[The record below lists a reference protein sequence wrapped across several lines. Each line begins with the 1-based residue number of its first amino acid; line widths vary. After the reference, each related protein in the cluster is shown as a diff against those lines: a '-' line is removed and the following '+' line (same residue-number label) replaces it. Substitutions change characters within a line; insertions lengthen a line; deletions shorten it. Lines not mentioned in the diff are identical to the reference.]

1 MDDKLEV
8 LKLLA
13 ELEAC
18 LVSIEETELVEIERT
33 LANTRRICQAGYKV
47 MDDIYKKLGYK

>member
-1 MDDKLEV
+1 MDNKLEA

-18 LVSIEETELVEIERT
+18 LVSIEETELPEIERNI
-33 LANTRRICQAGYKV
+33 ANIRRTCQAGYKV
-47 MDDIYKKLGYK
+47 MDNIYKKLGYK

>member
-1 MDDKLEV
+1 MKDKLEV

-33 LANTRRICQAGYKV
+33 LANTRRTCRAGYKV

>member
-33 LANTRRICQAGYKV
+33 LANTRRTCQAGYKV

>member
-1 MDDKLEV
+1 MDEKLEV

-13 ELEAC
+13 ELGAC
-18 LVSIEETELVEIERT
+18 LDSIEETELVEIERT
-33 LANTRRICQAGYKV
+33 LSNTRRIRRAGYKV